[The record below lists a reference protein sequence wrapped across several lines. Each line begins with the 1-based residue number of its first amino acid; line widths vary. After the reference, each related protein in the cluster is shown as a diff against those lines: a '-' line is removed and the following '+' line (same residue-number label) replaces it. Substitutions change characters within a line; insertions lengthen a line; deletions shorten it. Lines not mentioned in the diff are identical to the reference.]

1 MNYSTAVFLINPN
14 CRAIEAIF
22 EADTDQRKAPRL
34 IFKTFDDAI
43 SEGDII
49 LVPSDTRHKV
59 TTCKVTAVDVELDIT
74 TTAEIKW
81 IIGVVD
87 QAAFEE
93 LKAVEQKAITQIKA
107 AEKNHQ
113 REELRKKMFANMDE
127 SAVKALQIANLSA
140 ATIDAQPSDKS

>member
-14 CRAIEAIF
+14 CRAIEAIY
-22 EADTDQRKAPRL
+22 EADTDTRKAPRS
-34 IFKTFDDAI
+34 IFKTFDETL

-74 TTAEIKW
+74 TVAEIKW

-87 QAAFEE
+87 QAGYEE
-93 LKAVEQKAITQIKA
+93 LKAIEEKAITQIKA

-127 SAVKALQIANLSA
+127 SAVKTLQLANMSA
-140 ATIDAQPSDKS
+140 PAIDVEPNKS